1 MSTILIL
8 HCSAGAGHRSVARA
22 IDEALTRCCESD
34 EESAPTPPYRENS
47 AVGVLSGETPHHL
60 IADSLC
66 FSGPPFRAMCSKGYE
81 FFARHI
87 RWACGMGYVL
97 LDKPFSRS
105 LLVRA
110 VQKQEQLQLPN
121 LRLIL
126 MDAEALEEVF
136 APGEV
141 GRIYLN
147 FSDPWPKERHAKRR
161 LTSPAF
167 LERYRRI
174 LAPGGTLEFKT
185 DNRNLFAFSL
195 ESVEESGWE
204 LLASTTDLHHSELG
218 RENILTEY
226 EERFSQLGNPI
237 CKLIARPRAE

>member
-1 MSTILIL
+1 MRLKNVPGSRETIAASPFAVLYPEQQRGIW
-8 HCSAGAGHRSVARA
+8 RA
-22 IDEALTRCCESD
+22 LFDNDHPI
-34 EESAPTPPYRENS
+34 
-47 AVGVLSGETPHHL
+47 
-60 IADSLC
+60 
-66 FSGPPFRAMCSKGYE
+66 
-81 FFARHI
+81 HI
-87 RWACGMGYVL
+87 EIGMGKGKFLTEMAEARPENNYIGIE
-97 LDKPFSRS
+97 KFSS
-105 LLVRA
+105 VLVRA

-121 LRLIL
+121 LRLIR

-174 LAPGGTLEFKT
+174 MAPGGTLEFKT